1 MSQQAYGAV
10 GRTGGS
16 VGTVTNSVPSLSAVI
31 LNQSGPSVKH
41 EIRRW
46 TSDLGESVLC
56 LHHPQP

>member
-31 LNQSGPSVKH
+31 LNH
-41 EIRRW
+41 RAFR
-46 TSDLGESVLC
+46 
-56 LHHPQP
+56 